1 MGAAFVTSRQ
11 APVDPVTV
19 AFVGDDEDAG
29 FGSSNCARC
38 EGQEQ
43 AGRER
48 R

>member
-11 APVDPVTV
+11 ALVDSVTV

>member
-1 MGAAFVTSRQ
+1 MRAALLAPGQ
-11 APVDPVTV
+11 ALVDSVTV